1 MKTISVKQVAEALNL
16 TPRAVIYRLE
26 KGQLKGT
33 QQPNAF
39 GKQEWRVYPTKEIVE
54 GLKRVQQPSDNKAG
68 QDDGAL
74 NFSPEEAEVVD
85 AIMGDDAG
93 VPEQQQDDR
102 QAWNDL
108 AKDTLRS
115 LAEELVRPLA
125 DTIREQQELLAEKDK
140 IIAAKEQQLRLLPDY
155 QKQAEEE
162 RKAAELKA
170 LEAEALKKQIE
181 AIQAQQEEELT
192 AKRKVEEL
200 EKAMEQLRAED
211 AARLEQLKEELEKLR
226 TPWWKKMFQSQ

>member
-1 MKTISVKQVAEALNL
+1 MKTISVKQVAEALSL

-26 KGQLKGT
+26 KGQLKGS

-39 GKQEWRVYPTKEIVE
+39 GKQEWRVYPTKEIIE
-54 GLKRVQQPSDNKAG
+54 GLKRLQAPSDNKVE

-85 AIMGDDAG
+85 AITGEDAG
-93 VPEQQQDDR
+93 VEEQQPDER
-102 QAWNDL
+102 QAWNEL

-140 IIAAKEQQLRLLPDY
+140 IIAEKEQQLRLLPDY

-192 AKRKVEEL
+192 AKRQVEEL

-211 AARLEQLKEELEKLR
+211 SAKLEHLKEELEKLR